1 MIPSA
6 MKLKSIAVGTLLAVA
21 PLMAHH
27 SITAE
32 FDTNQQVTLNGVV
45 TNVDWMNP
53 HTYVFVDVKEPGKT
67 TNWACEL
74 DNPRE
79 LARKGFTRESIK
91 VGMAIRVKGTRA
103 KNGSFRIHID
113 ALTASG
119 GQLLGK

>member
-1 MIPSA
+1 MN
-6 MKLKSIAVGTLLAVA
+6 LKSIAVGVLLAVA
-21 PLMAHH
+21 PLVAHH
-27 SITAE
+27 SISAE
-32 FDTNQQVTLNGVV
+32 FDTNQQVTLSGIV

-53 HTYVFVDVKEPGKT
+53 HTYVFVDVKETGKT

-91 VGMAIRVKGTRA
+91 VGMAVRVTGNRA

-119 GQLLGK
+119 GMALSK